1 MTDEIN
7 NFHESNQNNFRN
19 ELESPSKSDNFIL
32 NYKTNSNL
40 YGISFQ
46 TKDECRIALSTIEMS
61 KNNRI
66 EILEI
71 VDDQLKRVCV
81 EDQEFPSTKLMWNPN
96 LNSSSIIASSSD
108 VMRLYKYNSD
118 NKKLDLNLKLNNKKS
133 KYCAPLTSFDWNRE
147 NNAILGTASID
158 TTCTIWDLNKTTIR
172 TQLIAHDKE
181 VYDIA
186 FSHRDEQIF
195 ISSGA
200 DGSIRRFDLR
210 SLDHSTILYESKDRS
225 SISKIA
231 WNPQNENLISCL
243 VQDKNN
249 LLVIDNRVAMHPIAD
264 LNSHTGVI
272 NSMAWAPHSDMH
284 ICTVSDDKNAFIWN
298 INIMNSVSCEE
309 PILSYC
315 SPGEISN
322 VSWSNVQ
329 YDWVGIVFGSNLQL
343 LKV

>member
-1 MTDEIN
+1 MSDELN
-7 NFHESNQNNFRN
+7 NFTDNNHQHLQN
-19 ELESPSKSDNFIL
+19 ELDSPSKTDNYIL

-46 TKDECRIALSTIEMS
+46 TNEQCRIALSTIEMS

-66 EILEI
+66 EILELI
-71 VDDQLKRVCV
+71 DEQLKKVSY
-81 EDQEFPSTKLMWNPN
+81 EEQEFPSTKLMWNPN
-96 LNSSSIIASSSD
+96 QNSNSILASSSD

-118 NKKLDLNLKLNNKKS
+118 NKKLDLNLRLNNKKS

-147 NNAILGTASID
+147 NIAILGTASID

-186 FSHRDEQIF
+186 FSLSDEHIF
-195 ISSGA
+195 ISTGA
-200 DGSIRRFDLR
+200 DGSIRLFDLR
-210 SLDHSTILYESKDRS
+210 SLDHSTILYETKDRS
-225 SISKIA
+225 PISKIA
-231 WNPQNENLISCL
+231 WNLQNNNLIACL

-249 LLVIDNRVAMHPIAD
+249 LLVIDNRVAMQPIAD

-298 INIMNSVSCEE
+298 INTSNNISCEE

-315 SPGEISN
+315 SPSEISN

-329 YDWVGIVFGSNLQL
+329 YDWIGIVFGNNLQL

>member
-1 MTDEIN
+1 M
-7 NFHESNQNNFRN
+7 
-19 ELESPSKSDNFIL
+19 
-32 NYKTNSNL
+32 
-40 YGISFQ
+40 
-46 TKDECRIALSTIEMS
+46 
-61 KNNRI
+61 
-66 EILEI
+66 
-71 VDDQLKRVCV
+71 
-81 EDQEFPSTKLMWNPN
+81 
-96 LNSSSIIASSSD
+96 
-108 VMRLYKYNSD
+108 
-118 NKKLDLNLKLNNKKS
+118 
-133 KYCAPLTSFDWNRE
+133 
-147 NNAILGTASID
+147 
-158 TTCTIWDLNKTTIR
+158 
-172 TQLIAHDKE
+172 
-181 VYDIA
+181 YDIA

-329 YDWVGIVFGSNLQL
+329 YDWVGIVFGSSLQL

>member
-1 MTDEIN
+1 MSDEIYTQIEN
-7 NFHESNQNNFRN
+7 NHNPQSDQESHTKN
-19 ELESPSKSDNFIL
+19 DNYIL
-32 NYKTNSNL
+32 NYKTTNNL

-46 TKDECRIALSTIEMS
+46 SSDLGRIALSTIEMNR
-61 KNNRI
+61 NNRI
-66 EILEI
+66 EILELS
-71 VDDQLKRVCV
+71 DEQLKKVSS
-81 EDQEFPSTKLMWNPN
+81 EEQEFPSTKLMWSPSLSN
-96 LNSSSIIASSSD
+96 NSILASSSD
-108 VMRLYKYNSD
+108 IMRLYKYNSD

-186 FSHRDEQIF
+186 FSLSEEHIF
-195 ISSGA
+195 ISTGA
-200 DGSIRRFDLR
+200 DGSIRLFDLR
-210 SLDHSTILYESKDRS
+210 SLDHSTILYETKDHS
-225 SISKIA
+225 PISKIA
-231 WNPQNENLISCL
+231 WNLQNNNLISCL

-249 LLVIDNRVAMHPIAD
+249 LLIIDTRVAMQPIAD
-264 LNSHTGVI
+264 LNSHTGVV
-272 NSMAWAPHSDMH
+272 NSMAWAPHSEMH

-298 INIMNSVSCEE
+298 INNSSNINCDE

-315 SPGEISN
+315 SPGEVAN
-322 VSWSNVQ
+322 VAWSSVQ
-329 YDWVGIVFGSNLQL
+329 YEWVGIVFGPNLQL

>member
-147 NNAILGTASID
+147 NFKHGSATASSHL
-158 TTCTIWDLNKTTIR
+158 TPLRSTISTASLARQLNKPRERMVKSR
-172 TQLIAHDKE
+172 TGDWIPA
-181 VYDIA
+181 
-186 FSHRDEQIF
+186 
-195 ISSGA
+195 
-200 DGSIRRFDLR
+200 
-210 SLDHSTILYESKDRS
+210 LYLV
-225 SISKIA
+225 
-231 WNPQNENLISCL
+231 ENT
-243 VQDKNN
+243 
-249 LLVIDNRVAMHPIAD
+249 A
-264 LNSHTGVI
+264 
-272 NSMAWAPHSDMH
+272 
-284 ICTVSDDKNAFIWN
+284 TVHF
-298 INIMNSVSCEE
+298 
-309 PILSYC
+309 
-315 SPGEISN
+315 
-322 VSWSNVQ
+322 
-329 YDWVGIVFGSNLQL
+329 
-343 LKV
+343 